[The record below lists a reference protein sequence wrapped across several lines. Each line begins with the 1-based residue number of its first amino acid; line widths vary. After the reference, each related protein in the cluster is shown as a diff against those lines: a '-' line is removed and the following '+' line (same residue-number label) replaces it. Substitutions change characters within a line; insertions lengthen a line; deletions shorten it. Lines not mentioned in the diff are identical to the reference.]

1 MKAGSPPEHATCDDG
16 GALAP
21 SDRRPE
27 FEKCLIEARSSLFR
41 FVLSLVGNAQDAEDV
56 IQRAS
61 ITMWR
66 RFSEFEKGT
75 NFIAWSFV
83 VASFEAKNFLRSSSR
98 SVVRFDEE
106 LFEKLAREREVDI
119 QNDDTRLEA
128 LDECMQ
134 QLDPQSKAL
143 VESVYMRGE
152 EVKDLAQR
160 EGRAPQTFYN
170 RLNFIRR
177 ILTDCLRQN
186 NHRKMS

>member
-119 QNDDTRLEA
+119 RNDDTRLEA

-152 EVKDLAQR
+152 EIKDLAQR

-177 ILTDCLRQN
+177 ILTDCLRQ
-186 NHRKMS
+186 KKPS

>member
-1 MKAGSPPEHATCDDG
+1 MKAENSSENDACDG
-16 GALAP
+16 GRTP
-21 SDRRPE
+21 SLSERRPE
-27 FEKCLIEARSSLFR
+27 FEKCLGEARAALFR

-66 RFSEFEKGT
+66 RFSDFEKGT
-75 NFIAWSFV
+75 NFVAWSFV

-128 LDECMQ
+128 LEECMR

-143 VESVYMRGE
+143 VESVYIRGE
-152 EVKDLAQR
+152 EIKDLAQR

-177 ILTDCLRQN
+177 MLTDCLRQN
-186 NHRKMS
+186 NNRKMS

>member
-1 MKAGSPPEHATCDDG
+1 LKAGNPSENDAGGDG
-16 GALAP
+16 GPAAS

-27 FEKCLIEARSSLFR
+27 FEKCLIEARPSLFR

-75 NFIAWSFV
+75 NFLAWSFV

-119 QNDDTRLEA
+119 RNDDTRLEA

-186 NHRKMS
+186 NHLKMS

>member
-41 FVLSLVGNAQDAEDV
+41 FVLSLVGNAQDAEDI

>member
-1 MKAGSPPEHATCDDG
+1 MKAGNPSENDAGGDG
-16 GALAP
+16 GAAAS

-98 SVVRFDEE
+98 SVVQFDEE

-119 QNDDTRLEA
+119 RNDDTRLEA

-143 VESVYMRGE
+143 VESVYVRGE
-152 EVKDLAQR
+152 EIKDLAQR

-177 ILTDCLRQN
+177 ILTDCLRQK

>member
-1 MKAGSPPEHATCDDG
+1 LKAGNPPENATCDDG

-27 FEKCLIEARSSLFR
+27 FEKRLIEARSSLFR
-41 FVLSLVGNAQDAEDV
+41 FVLSLVGNAQDAEDI

-177 ILTDCLRQN
+177 VLTDCLRQN
-186 NHRKMS
+186 NHLKML